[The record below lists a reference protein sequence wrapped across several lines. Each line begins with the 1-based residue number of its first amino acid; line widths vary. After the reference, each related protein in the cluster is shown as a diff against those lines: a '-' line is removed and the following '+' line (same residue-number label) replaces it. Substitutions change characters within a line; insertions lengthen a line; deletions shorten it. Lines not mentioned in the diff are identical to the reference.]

1 MGPQYT
7 IILITGWVH
16 FWQPLS
22 SHPWGLGFWFWFCF
36 VSLPAQACRCCY
48 RPGGESGRHGG
59 GTSCTGWVP
68 VRARHGV
75 QQPLFFPLACG
86 ERYFAGLQSYLSQ
99 ADTVCRCFKRQG
111 GEIGRN
117 GGRTS
122 CMAHMAA
129 GPISSLHS
137 WLEFGARMQGRL
149 TTPNV
154 LWKCRQDW
162 KHPSPYVP
170 PPHGEGGRVKDRLWI
185 SAVNILKP

>member
-1 MGPQYT
+1 M
-7 IILITGWVH
+7 
-16 FWQPLS
+16 
-22 SHPWGLGFWFWFCF
+22 
-36 VSLPAQACRCCY
+36 SLPAQACRCCY

-99 ADTVCRCFKRQG
+99 EDTVCRCFKRQG

-117 GGRTS
+117 GCRTS

-149 TTPNV
+149 TTQRLMEMPPR
-154 LWKCRQDW
+154 LETSFPLR
-162 KHPSPYVP
+162 S
-170 PPHGEGGRVKDRLWI
+170 PPHMARGEE
-185 SAVNILKP
+185 LKIGFGFQLSTF